1 MWYHIG
7 VAVIRD
13 DSGLRMYDGHMMK
26 KVLCGFIAVCTILIT
41 LSGCRADSGSM
52 TIKIREIRPYGNV
65 ILDTTFED
73 MNEGGIDVG
82 DIITVRIEDRE
93 YDLPVG
99 TSYTDVNIGELLCRF
114 DQQDKEVALAANYGS
129 FAEITGTA
137 EKQTIEEDP
146 GFRWV
151 TNVDE
156 VTISLKEKEG
166 YLDEYSARNL
176 TRTDAREDYPNLNDE
191 EFANFRE
198 VDVTGMKEH
207 ILYRSSTP
215 IEPDLGRNEYAMA
228 AMEKAG
234 IQSVIN
240 LANPANA
247 MRNLSA
253 YQGSYYSR
261 CAVINPEMGYE
272 FGNREFGEKVRQ
284 SIVFMTENDG
294 PYLIHCKEG
303 KDRTGILC
311 GILECFAGATAD
323 DVMQDYMITYYN
335 FYNVQPEDPAYSIIL
350 DNNIVKTLCN
360 LFQIDNLDEADLR
373 EEAEQYLLSIGLT
386 SEQLTALDE
395 KLCER

>member
-1 MWYHIG
+1 
-7 VAVIRD
+7 
-13 DSGLRMYDGHMMK
+13 
-26 KVLCGFIAVCTILIT
+26 
-41 LSGCRADSGSM
+41 
-52 TIKIREIRPYGNV
+52 
-65 ILDTTFED
+65 
-73 MNEGGIDVG
+73 
-82 DIITVRIEDRE
+82 
-93 YDLPVG
+93 
-99 TSYTDVNIGELLCRF
+99 
-114 DQQDKEVALAANYGS
+114 
-129 FAEITGTA
+129 
-137 EKQTIEEDP
+137 
-146 GFRWV
+146 
-151 TNVDE
+151 
-156 VTISLKEKEG
+156 
-166 YLDEYSARNL
+166 
-176 TRTDAREDYPNLNDE
+176 
-191 EFANFRE
+191 
-198 VDVTGMKEH
+198 MKEH

>member
-13 DSGLRMYDGHMMK
+13 DSGLRMYDGHIMK

-176 TRTDAREDYPNLNDE
+176 TRTDAREDYPNLSDE

-215 IEPDLGRNEYAMA
+215 IEPDLARNEYAMA

-247 MRNLSA
+247 M
-253 YQGSYYSR
+253 
-261 CAVINPEMGYE
+261 
-272 FGNREFGEKVRQ
+272 
-284 SIVFMTENDG
+284 
-294 PYLIHCKEG
+294 
-303 KDRTGILC
+303 
-311 GILECFAGATAD
+311 
-323 DVMQDYMITYYN
+323 YN